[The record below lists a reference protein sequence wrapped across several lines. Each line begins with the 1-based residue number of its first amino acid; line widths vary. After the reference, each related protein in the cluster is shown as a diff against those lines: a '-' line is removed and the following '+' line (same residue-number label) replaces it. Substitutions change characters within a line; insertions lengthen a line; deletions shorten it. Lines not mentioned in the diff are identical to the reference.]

1 MFWTPNVS
9 EKILVDIIGV
19 DFAFAELCVVPL
31 RIFSFFPV
39 PGKNQ
44 ENKNSV
50 TSKPNQLWGVVVD
63 SGMAV
68 PITVSG

>member
-1 MFWTPNVS
+1 VS

-31 RIFSFFPV
+31 RIFSFFPI
-39 PGKNQ
+39 PGKKQ

-50 TSKPNQLWGVVVD
+50 TSN
-63 SGMAV
+63 
-68 PITVSG
+68 